1 MSPYPV
7 TTHSR
12 RAPRAERPA
21 VLCIGGN
28 DPAGLAGI
36 QMDCRSCESMGVHA
50 TTAVTAN
57 TVQDNNGLYALH
69 PVPAPV
75 LAAQIDAALS
85 LRPAVIKIGLLGS
98 RQQIDMLAQKLPGTG
113 LPVVLDTVLA
123 TTSDGQVLDDDARS
137 ALLERL
143 VPLATVLTPNL
154 PEAAALL
161 GRPVNLAE
169 GAGRAA
175 AALRE
180 RGADWVV
187 VKGGHGHSGIVADAC
202 AGPGHA
208 FSLEQARVDSAHLRG
223 TGCAFASL
231 IAAGMALGHDARDAL
246 VIARMALQG
255 GIDAATAVNGE
266 RGCPRPREFPT
277 SHWPRYRGPD
287 LALPHGP
294 FPACVGADQP
304 ATLGL
309 YPIVDRATW
318 LERLLPLG
326 VTTVQ
331 LRIKDLAGE
340 ALAAE
345 VGHAVSVAR
354 RHNAR
359 LFINDH
365 WRLAIDL
372 RAYGVHLGQEDLATA
387 DLEAIRAAGLRL
399 GISNHC
405 HWEVARALAVRPSY
419 IATGPVF
426 ATTTKAMPWVPHGIE
441 GLQYWTR
448 AIADYPLVAIAGI
461 NNANIDD
468 IAATGV
474 SGIALITAITGSADP
489 EGATRELLTRIVEGQ
504 AHAQ

>member
-1 MSPYPV
+1 
-7 TTHSR
+7 
-12 RAPRAERPA
+12 

-28 DPAGLAGI
+28 DPAGLAGL
-36 QMDCRSCESMGVHA
+36 QMDCRSCESLGVHA
-50 TTAVTAN
+50 ATAVTAN

-69 PVPAPV
+69 PVPAPA

-85 LRPAVIKIGLLGS
+85 LRPAVVKIGLLGS
-98 RQQIDMLAQKLPGTG
+98 RQQIDMLAQKLPATG

-123 TTSDGQVLDDDARS
+123 TTSAGEVLDDDGRK
-137 ALLERL
+137 ALLDQL

-161 GRPVNLAE
+161 GRSVESAD
-169 GAGRAA
+169 GAGAA
-175 AALRE
+175 AALRD
-180 RGADWVV
+180 RGAEWVV

-208 FSLEQARVDSAHLRG
+208 FNLEQARVNSDHLRG

-231 IAAGMALGHDARDAL
+231 IAAGMALGHDTRDAL
-246 VIARMALQG
+246 VIARMALQA
-255 GIDAATAVNGE
+255 GIVAATAVNGE
-266 RGCPRPREFPT
+266 RGCPRPSGFPAD
-277 SHWPRYRGPD
+277 HWPRYSGAD
-287 LALPHGP
+287 LALPREP
-294 FPACVGADQP
+294 FAPCVGGDQP

-309 YPIVDRATW
+309 YPIVDRAAW

-331 LRIKDLAGE
+331 LRIKDLHGA

-345 VGHAVSVAR
+345 VEHAVSVAR

-365 WRLAIDL
+365 WRLAIDQ

-441 GLQYWTR
+441 GLRYWTR
-448 AIADYPLVAIAGI
+448 AIGGYPLVAIAGI
-461 NNANIDD
+461 NDANIGD

-474 SGIALITAITGSADP
+474 SGIALITAITDAADP
-489 EGATRELLTRIVEGQ
+489 EDVTRQLLARIVEEQPG
-504 AHAQ
+504 AQ

>member
-1 MSPYPV
+1 M
-7 TTHSR
+7 
-12 RAPRAERPA
+12 
-21 VLCIGGN
+21 LCIGGN

-36 QMDCRSCESMGVHA
+36 QMDCRSCESLGVHA
-50 TTAVTAN
+50 ATAITAT

-75 LAAQIDAALS
+75 LEAQIDAALS

-98 RQQIDMLAQKLPGTG
+98 RQQIDMLAQKLPATG

-123 TTSDGQVLDDDARS
+123 TTSAGEVLDDDARK
-137 ALLERL
+137 ALLDQL

-161 GRPVNLAE
+161 GRSVE
-169 GAGRAA
+169 SGDGAGAAA

-187 VKGGHGHSGIVADAC
+187 VKGGHGDSGIVADTC

-208 FSLEQARVDSAHLRG
+208 FSLEQPRVNSDHLRG
-223 TGCAFASL
+223 TGCAFAAL
-231 IAAGMALGHDARDAL
+231 IAAAMALGHDTRDAL
-246 VIARMALQG
+246 VIARMALQE
-255 GIDAATAVNGE
+255 GICAATAVNGE
-266 RGCPRPREFPT
+266 RGCPRPGGFPAD
-277 SHWPRYRGPD
+277 HWPLYRGPD
-287 LALPHGP
+287 LALPRAP
-294 FPACVGADQP
+294 FAACVGAGHP

-309 YPIVDRATW
+309 YPIVDRAAW
-318 LERLLPLG
+318 LDRLLPQG
-326 VTTVQ
+326 VTTIQ
-331 LRIKDLAGE
+331 LRIKDLEGAQ
-340 ALAAE
+340 LAAE
-345 VGHAVSVAR
+345 VNDAVAIAR

-365 WRLAIDL
+365 WRLAIDAG
-372 RAYGVHLGQEDLATA
+372 AYGVHLGQEDLAAA
-387 DLEAIRAAGLRL
+387 DLDAIRAAGLRL

-441 GLQYWTR
+441 GLRYWTR
-448 AIADYPLVAIAGI
+448 AIGDYPLVAIAGI
-461 NNANIDD
+461 NDSNIGD

-474 SGIALITAITGSADP
+474 SGVALITAITEAANPEAMTRQLLAQMAQGVAD
-489 EGATRELLTRIVEGQ
+489 V
-504 AHAQ
+504 H